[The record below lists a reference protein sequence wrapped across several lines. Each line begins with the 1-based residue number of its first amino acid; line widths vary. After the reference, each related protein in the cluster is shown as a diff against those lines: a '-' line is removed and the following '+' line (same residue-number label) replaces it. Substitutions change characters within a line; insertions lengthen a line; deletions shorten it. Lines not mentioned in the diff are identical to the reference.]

1 MELFDRAVA
10 EHTDCARL
18 AGNAE
23 RRAALAEQLAGL
35 DEERRGYL
43 QLAAQGRI
51 EDRELE
57 GLLSDVAERRDAI
70 VSEMR
75 RAGGS
80 R

>member
-10 EHTDCARL
+10 EHTGRARL

-23 RRAALAEQLAGL
+23 RRAALVEQLAGL
-35 DEERRGYL
+35 DEERRNYL

-51 EDRELE
+51 EDHELD
-57 GLLSDVAERRDAI
+57 GLLSDVAERRGDSLRDATG
-70 VSEMR
+70 
-75 RAGGS
+75 GGS